1 MDSIEIRQHLEAAE
15 GYLALGMHDDALAEV
30 DTVLSRHPECAVGL
44 NAKAFVLLGARR
56 YADAE
61 VWLEKLLAA
70 QPKNIWGWIHLAYCQ
85 RRTKSFGVA
94 IETLERALRL
104 RSDHPLANYNMA
116 CYRAVQGRHEEA
128 LRLLE
133 KAIRKD
139 SAYRQIACDEPD
151 FDAIRT
157 LPGFQALTGQS

>member
-1 MDSIEIRQHLEAAE
+1 L
-15 GYLALGMHDDALAEV
+15 
-30 DTVLSRHPECAVGL
+30 
-44 NAKAFVLLGARR
+44 
-56 YADAE
+56 
-61 VWLEKLLAA
+61 
-70 QPKNIWGWIHLAYCQ
+70 
-85 RRTKSFGVA
+85 GVA